1 MRFSGIITGRSKRAL
16 LRDLCFVVLGLAV
29 AWELVGLAGFSRCPG
44 PDCRAGLGL
53 RPVAVEEAGTH
64 QRQRVFGCAFGSGE
78 DDGLRDALVQD
89 ALAQPLDCA
98 RIAEEFCK
106 THKDG
111 ATGIALGI
119 VS

>member
-1 MRFSGIITGRSKRAL
+1 
-16 LRDLCFVVLGLAV
+16 
-29 AWELVGLAGFSRCPG
+29 
-44 PDCRAGLGL
+44 
-53 RPVAVEEAGTH
+53 
-64 QRQRVFGCAFGSGE
+64 
-78 DDGLRDALVQD
+78 VQD